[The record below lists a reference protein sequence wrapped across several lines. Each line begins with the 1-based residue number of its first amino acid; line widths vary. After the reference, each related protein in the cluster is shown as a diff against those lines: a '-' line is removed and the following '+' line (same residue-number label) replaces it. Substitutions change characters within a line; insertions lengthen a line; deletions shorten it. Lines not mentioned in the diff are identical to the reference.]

1 MEIGAETFIINPVVL
16 PHQGI
21 DIILGMNWMTENNA
35 VLDIGSRTIQLRS
48 RVSGKVIRVHMP
60 DMKHMVATVNA
71 TELDEI
77 KKIPVVCDFPDVF
90 PEELPGLPPDR
101 DVEFRIDLVPGTA
114 PVSKRP
120 YRMAPD
126 ELKELKIQLQE
137 QLDKGFIRPS
147 SSPWGCP
154 ALFVEKKDQGGKRLC
169 VDYRPLNAVTVKN
182 KYPIPHIDIL
192 FDQLAGAKV
201 FSKIDLRSGYY
212 QIKIREEDIPKTAFS
227 TRYGLYEYLVM
238 SFGLTNAPAFFM
250 YMMNSVFM
258 NELDKFVVVF
268 IDDILIYSKNEK
280 EHEEHLRVVLTRLRE
295 HKLYAKFSKCAFWLK
310 EVGFLGHILS
320 EKGVAVDPSK
330 VKDVLNWKQPETVT
344 EIRSFLGLAGYY
356 RRFIKDFSKI
366 AKPMTSLTKKNA
378 KFVWGPKC
386 EDGFRELKKLLTTAP
401 VLAQPDVTK
410 PFDVYCDASGQGLGC
425 VLMQEG
431 RVIAYAS
438 RQLRKHEANYP
449 THDLEL
455 AAVVHALK
463 IWRHYLLGNTCHI
476 YTDHKSLKYIFTQ
489 PELNMRQR
497 RWLKLIKD
505 YDLEIHYH
513 PGKANVVADALS
525 RRAHCNVIEAR
536 PTGRVIC
543 WEMDEIEM
551 PTEQL
556 VELYSLIIEPTIK
569 DLVIVAQKQDP
580 GMAHIR
586 EGIDEEKKA
595 CFTLDDQG
603 VLWFNNRL
611 IVPKDM
617 ELRKKILDEAHTSV
631 LTMHPGSNKM
641 YQDLKQ
647 KFWWTRMK
655 REIAKYVS
663 ECDVCKRV
671 KADHLKPGG
680 MLQPLNIPAWKW
692 EDIHMDFVVGLP
704 RTQKGY
710 DSIWVIIDR
719 FTKSAHFI
727 PVKTCYTAATY
738 AGLYISRIV
747 SLHGI
752 PVTITSDRGSVFV
765 SRFWEHLQTALG
777 TKLIRSSAYH
787 PQTSGQVERV
797 NQIVEDMLRACAL
810 TYSTKWDECLPLA
823 EFAYNNSYQKRLNM
837 APFEALYGRRC
848 RTPLNWSEPG
858 ERVTFGPDLVTQ
870 AEEQVKFIQSNLKS
884 AQSRQKSYS
893 DRRRRPLVFEKG
905 DHVYLRVS
913 PMKGVHRFGVKGK
926 LAPRYV
932 GPFKITEQCGPVAYR
947 LELPPHLAAVHD
959 VFHVSQLKK
968 CLRVPEKEVDTSQ
981 VQIEPDLTY
990 EARPIKILD
999 QKQRSTR
1006 RNTVNFYKVQWSDHS
1021 EEEATWETEEYLQT
1035 KHPDP
1040 GVEERTR
1047 EQPPIEEPE
1056 DPEPYPQQEDL
1067 RQAADSAPDDTDPS
1081 EEGIVWNLI
1090 ALEPLAVL
1098 ALAPILAVD
1107 PNKVED
1113 VLNWKQP
1120 QTVTEIRSFLGLAD
1134 YYRRFIK
1141 DFSKIAKP
1149 MTVLTQ
1155 KNAKFAWSSKCEEAF
1170 RTLKTLL
1177 TSAPVLA
1184 QPDITKPF
1192 DVYCDA
1198 SSSGLVCILMQ
1209 EGRVIAY
1216 ASCQLRKHEVNYPT
1230 HNLELLTVVYALKK
1244 WRHYLL
1250 GNTCHIYTDHKSL
1263 KYIFTQPELNMRQR
1277 RWLELIKDYDL
1288 EVHFPGK
1295 TTYWVKQYA
1304 ELYIS
1309 RIVSLHGVP
1318 QTITSDR
1325 GSLFVSRF
1333 WEQLQIALGTNLI
1346 RSSAYHPQTS
1356 GQVERVNQILEDML
1370 RACALT
1376 YSTKWDECLPLA
1388 EFAYNNSYQKS
1399 LDMAPFEALY
1409 GRRCRTPLNW
1419 SEPGERVTFSPD
1431 LVTQAEEQAKFIH
1444 SNLKRAQSRQK
1455 SYSGK
1460 RRRPLVF
1467 EKGDHVY
1474 LRVSPVKEVHQFGV
1488 KGKLAPR
1495 YIGPFKI
1502 TRQCGPVA
1510 YRLELPPH
1518 LAAVHDVFH
1527 VSQLKKCL
1535 RVPEEV
1541 IDTSQIQ
1548 IQPDITYEEKP
1559 IKVLDQKQRSTRRRT
1574 IDFYKVQW
1582 SNHSEEEATWK
1593 QEEFLRTKYPGF
1605 LPSTSN

>member
-1 MEIGAETFIINPVVL
+1 MQYVHAFIHLSHYAPEDVQDDPSRAARLLSGFDPTLQTHLGRRYQSFTDLVDTALDMENRLRVANEDQRRKRQANTSAAGSSQKEKTAYRPSQQYYQQPRFTVRPNQPGWVHRAPQQQQPQQQQRLTAGTQAPAPATRVLALPGPGNPCFNCGKVGHFSRDCRAPRKIQGPNPADGTQQGKQKGLAQKTGRVHYIHLEQIPAGVPVLAGTFMINGHPTVVLFDSGATHTFISKAYAQKHDIKMHKLRENYHINALWSPIDTSLGVRHLKLEIGAETFIINPVVL

-60 DMKHMVATVNA
+60 DMKHMVAIVNA

-90 PEELPGLPPDR
+90 SEELPGLPPGR

-154 ALFVEKKDQGGKRLC
+154 ALFVEKKDHGGKRLC

-295 HKLYAKFSKCAFWLK
+295 HKHYAKFSKCAFWLK

-378 KFVWGPKC
+378 KFVWGAWLCPNAR
-386 EDGFRELKKLLTTAP
+386 RESNRLR
-401 VLAQPDVTK
+401 
-410 PFDVYCDASGQGLGC
+410 F
-425 VLMQEG
+425 
-431 RVIAYAS
+431 

-497 RWLKLIKD
+497 RWLELIKD

-525 RRAHCNVIEAR
+525 RRAHWNVIEAR
-536 PTGRVIC
+536 PTARVIC

-551 PTEQL
+551 PTERL

-611 IVPKDM
+611 VVPKDM

-655 REIAKYVS
+655 REIAKYVL

-719 FTKSAHFI
+719 FTKSAHFL
-727 PVKTCYTAATY
+727 PVKTVYRANTY
-738 AGLYISRIV
+738 AELYIAKIV
-747 SLHGI
+747 SLHGV
-752 PVTITSDRGSVFV
+752 PQTITSDRGSVFV
-765 SRFWEHLQTALG
+765 SRFWEQLQNALG
-777 TKLIRSSAYH
+777 TKLIHSSAYH
-787 PQTSGQVERV
+787 PQTSGQVKRV
-797 NQIVEDMLRACAL
+797 NQIVEDMLRVCAL
-810 TYSTKWDECLPLA
+810 AYSTKWDECLPLA
-823 EFAYNNSYQKRLNM
+823 EFAYNNSYQKSLNM

-932 GPFKITEQCGPVAYR
+932 GPFKITEKCGPVAYR

-968 CLRVPEKEVDTSQ
+968 CLRVPEEEVDTSQ

-1035 KHPDP
+1035 KHP
-1040 GVEERTR
+1040 
-1047 EQPPIEEPE
+1047 
-1056 DPEPYPQQEDL
+1056 
-1067 RQAADSAPDDTDPS
+1067 
-1081 EEGIVWNLI
+1081 
-1090 ALEPLAVL
+1090 
-1098 ALAPILAVD
+1098 
-1107 PNKVED
+1107 
-1113 VLNWKQP
+1113 
-1120 QTVTEIRSFLGLAD
+1120 
-1134 YYRRFIK
+1134 
-1141 DFSKIAKP
+1141 
-1149 MTVLTQ
+1149 
-1155 KNAKFAWSSKCEEAF
+1155 
-1170 RTLKTLL
+1170 
-1177 TSAPVLA
+1177 
-1184 QPDITKPF
+1184 
-1192 DVYCDA
+1192 
-1198 SSSGLVCILMQ
+1198 
-1209 EGRVIAY
+1209 
-1216 ASCQLRKHEVNYPT
+1216 
-1230 HNLELLTVVYALKK
+1230 
-1244 WRHYLL
+1244 
-1250 GNTCHIYTDHKSL
+1250 
-1263 KYIFTQPELNMRQR
+1263 
-1277 RWLELIKDYDL
+1277 
-1288 EVHFPGK
+1288 
-1295 TTYWVKQYA
+1295 
-1304 ELYIS
+1304 
-1309 RIVSLHGVP
+1309 
-1318 QTITSDR
+1318 
-1325 GSLFVSRF
+1325 
-1333 WEQLQIALGTNLI
+1333 
-1346 RSSAYHPQTS
+1346 
-1356 GQVERVNQILEDML
+1356 
-1370 RACALT
+1370 
-1376 YSTKWDECLPLA
+1376 
-1388 EFAYNNSYQKS
+1388 
-1399 LDMAPFEALY
+1399 
-1409 GRRCRTPLNW
+1409 
-1419 SEPGERVTFSPD
+1419 
-1431 LVTQAEEQAKFIH
+1431 
-1444 SNLKRAQSRQK
+1444 
-1455 SYSGK
+1455 
-1460 RRRPLVF
+1460 
-1467 EKGDHVY
+1467 
-1474 LRVSPVKEVHQFGV
+1474 
-1488 KGKLAPR
+1488 
-1495 YIGPFKI
+1495 
-1502 TRQCGPVA
+1502 
-1510 YRLELPPH
+1510 
-1518 LAAVHDVFH
+1518 
-1527 VSQLKKCL
+1527 
-1535 RVPEEV
+1535 
-1541 IDTSQIQ
+1541 
-1548 IQPDITYEEKP
+1548 
-1559 IKVLDQKQRSTRRRT
+1559 
-1574 IDFYKVQW
+1574 
-1582 SNHSEEEATWK
+1582 
-1593 QEEFLRTKYPGF
+1593 GF
-1605 LPSTSN
+1605 LPSTSNQYV